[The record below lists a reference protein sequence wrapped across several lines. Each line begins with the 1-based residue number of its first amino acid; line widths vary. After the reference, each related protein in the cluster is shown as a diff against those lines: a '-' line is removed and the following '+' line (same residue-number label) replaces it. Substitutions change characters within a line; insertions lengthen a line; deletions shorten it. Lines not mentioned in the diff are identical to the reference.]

1 MAPLVGVLAVATVAG
16 FGAALGYRVAR
27 DVVVP
32 LVARGSDEAK
42 TWWETLHRRDG
53 TEPDEMAG
61 TEEQSA
67 DHM

>member
-1 MAPLVGVLAVATVAG
+1 MAPLVGVFAVATVAG

-42 TWWETLHRRDG
+42 TWWESLHRRDG
-53 TEPDEMAG
+53 TEPDGTTG
-61 TEEQSA
+61 TEGRPA
-67 DHM
+67 DPM